1 MGLLSLELNVREGV
15 GGGRLRMATVTIFCT
30 DGCFSTCLSYNA
42 ANDIER
48 GKTTF

>member
-1 MGLLSLELNVREGV
+1 
-15 GGGRLRMATVTIFCT
+15 MATVTIFCT

-48 GKTTF
+48 EKLLSKKKFEQPTI